1 MSSALRMAAG
11 VALLATGFGASA
23 ALAQDVVTSREANFR
38 VVQMTDALEHPWALA
53 FLPDGRFLVTE
64 RPGRMRILTADG
76 TPGPALADVPEVYDT
91 GQGGLLDVILA
102 PDFATSNQI
111 YFSYAASVEGGAT
124 TRIAR
129 ATLGEDALRDVEVI
143 FTARTPGSTSRH
155 FGSRLVFGADGFL
168 YASVG
173 DRGRDETAQQLGWHS
188 GKILRLTPDGA
199 PAPGNPFLGQ
209 AEALP
214 EIFTYGNR
222 NPQGM
227 TLTPDGAI
235 WAHEHG
241 PRGGDEINVIEAGLN
256 YGWSDVTYGRAY
268 SGLPI
273 GEGTEKPGTVQPIHV
288 YTPSI
293 APSGMAFLDGEA
305 FPGWQGDL
313 FIGALVLTHLNRL
326 EIENGRI
333 VGEERLLEDRGWR
346 IRDVRAGPDGLLYL
360 LTDEDDGKL
369 IRLEPAG

>member
-1 MSSALRMAAG
+1 MAAG